1 MDCGRSHHRFVRKNL
16 CLIIMQS
23 FCAFTWSKKGIQ
35 LRIMLTIFIMSIYI
49 SVSAVAAGTIAA
61 GQSQDL
67 VLSYDITQSGF
78 QTLLQA
84 SVLITTSGRPS
95 AKVRSKP

>member
-1 MDCGRSHHRFVRKNL
+1 MEQEGHIAAH
-16 CLIIMQS
+16 
-23 FCAFTWSKKGIQ
+23 
-35 LRIMLTIFIMSIYI
+35 YI
-49 SVSAVAAGTIAA
+49 DNINVSVSTVAAGIIAA

-67 VLSYDITQSGF
+67 VLSYDISQSGF

>member
-1 MDCGRSHHRFVRKNL
+1 VEYITLTMFVVST
-16 CLIIMQS
+16 C
-23 FCAFTWSKKGIQ
+23 
-35 LRIMLTIFIMSIYI
+35 I
-49 SVSAVAAGTIAA
+49 SVSTAAAAAGTIAA

-67 VLSYDITQSGF
+67 VLSYDISQSGF

-95 AKVRSKP
+95 AKVRSKPWVTLFALY